1 MPQHLQCKILLSPIF
16 SKVELMLFNWSGSAL
31 SIRPFAK
38 KLSLSLKIPK
48 PLVIQPINI
57 FLMRESPTVVAT
69 ATQDCVVVII
79 VAVAPSARPAIK
91 MYFFI

>member
-1 MPQHLQCKILLSPIF
+1 
-16 SKVELMLFNWSGSAL
+16 MLL

-48 PLVIQPINI
+48 PLVIPPISI
-57 FLMRESPTVVAT
+57 FFDEGKSNCGCKA

-79 VAVAPSARPAIK
+79 VAVAPSARPLRCI
-91 MYFFI
+91 FFSYNLIIYSMFSKY